1 MNRALFILIF
11 LVLGFLSYSQDILYL
26 SNGDKLSAKITE
38 INPTDVKYK
47 DFTKSISFFKKVHGK
62 FF

>member
-1 MNRALFILIF
+1 MN
-11 LVLGFLSYSQDILYL
+11 DISSL
-26 SNGDKLSAKITE
+26 DI
-38 INPTDVKYK
+38 DKYK